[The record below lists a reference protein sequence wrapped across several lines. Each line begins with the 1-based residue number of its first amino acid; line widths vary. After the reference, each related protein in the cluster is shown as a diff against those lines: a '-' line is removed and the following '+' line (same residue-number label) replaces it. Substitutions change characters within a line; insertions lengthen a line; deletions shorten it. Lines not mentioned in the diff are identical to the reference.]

1 MKAHERKGS
10 ESRMKVELKHMETKE
25 GRMKAEGM
33 QMKTHESKLK
43 VKQ

>member
-1 MKAHERKGS
+1 
-10 ESRMKVELKHMETKE
+10 MKVELKHMETKE